1 VTTRPIDPG
10 DGVTRPISI
19 VGLVGGQWFGR
30 DAEAALRRADALIG
44 HARQFALLPA
54 DIPGERVELWGDID
68 AVIARAVEVRDSGGR
83 ACILSDGDPG
93 YHGMLRQAIA
103 RLGEGVVAVYPA
115 PSAVALACARAG
127 VPWDDAVVVSLHGG
141 TLDAAVAATL
151 ANPKV
156 AVLVSKARPADAVGR
171 ALADAGVDDRLVV
184 VCSRLGEAEAERVV
198 FTDVA
203 GLAAGT
209 FDPLSVVV
217 LRRP

>member
-1 VTTRPIDPG
+1 MTTRPVDRGDTTRPIA
-10 DGVTRPISI
+10 I

-30 DAEAALRRADALIG
+30 DAEAALRRANVLIG

-68 AVIARAVEVRDSGGR
+68 AVIARAVETREAGGS

-93 YHGMLRQAIA
+93 YYGMLRQAIA
-103 RLGEGVVAVYPA
+103 RLGEGAVAVHPA

-127 VPWDDAVVVSLHGG
+127 IPWDDAVVVSLHGG
-141 TLDAAVAATL
+141 TLDAAVAAAAAHPT
-151 ANPKV
+151 V
-156 AVLVSKARPADAVGR
+156 VVLVSKARPAAAVGR
-171 ALADAGVDDRLVV
+171 ALADAGIDDRLVV
-184 VCSRLGEAEAERVV
+184 VCSRLGEAEAESVV

-203 GLAAGT
+203 GLAAGA
-209 FDPLSVVV
+209 FDPLSVVI

>member
-1 VTTRPIDPG
+1 MTTRPVDRGDTTRPIA
-10 DGVTRPISI
+10 I

-30 DAEAALRRADALIG
+30 DAEAALRRADVLIG
-44 HARQFALLPA
+44 HGRQFALLPT

-68 AVIARAVEVRDSGGR
+68 AVVARAIETRDSGGR

-93 YHGMLRQAIA
+93 YYGMLRQAIA
-103 RLGEGVVAVYPA
+103 RLGEGAVAVHPA
-115 PSAVALACARAG
+115 PSAVALAFARAG
-127 VPWDDAVVVSLHGG
+127 IPWDDAVVLSLHGG
-141 TLDAAVAATL
+141 TLDDTVAA
-151 ANPKV
+151 AIAHAKV
-156 AVLVSKARPADAVGR
+156 AVLVSKARPAAAVGR

-209 FDPLSVVV
+209 FDPLSVVI

>member
-1 VTTRPIDPG
+1 VTTRPVDRGDPR
-10 DGVTRPISI
+10 TRPITI

-30 DAEAALRRADALIG
+30 DAEAALRRAHVLIG

-68 AVIARAVEVRDSGGR
+68 AVIARAVEARDSGGR

-93 YHGMLRQAIA
+93 YYGMLRLAIA
-103 RLGEGVVAVYPA
+103 RLGEGAVAVHPA

-127 VPWDDAVVVSLHGG
+127 IPWDDAVVVSLHGG
-141 TLDAAVAATL
+141 TLDDAVAAAVAH
-151 ANPKV
+151 PKV
-156 AVLVSKARPADAVGR
+156 AVLVSKARPAAAVGR

-184 VCSRLGEAEAERVV
+184 VCSRLGEGEAERVV

-203 GLAAGT
+203 GLADGT
-209 FDPLSVVV
+209 FDPLSVVL
-217 LRRP
+217 LRDP